1 MNQDH
6 KDKKTVMEQQESMVV
21 ESFEGIIPQYEILYF
36 HALLYPAERCLDAF
50 SRYNENK
57 HCESAT
63 FLIQTIQEAIG
74 HAGVLSK
81 FFWPPNRKGAM
92 CRLHKKRGEK
102 LRRSLEVKVDSP
114 LSDRKIRNV
123 WEHFDERLDEFL
135 LDSDSGFFLPDC
147 HKGSHTAADG
157 PIAKIF
163 KLIDTE
169 TDCLVLLNEK
179 YFFLPIIDE
188 VQAIY
193 ERIREK
199 IE

>member
-6 KDKKTVMEQQESMVV
+6 KDKETTTEQVSIVI
-21 ESFEGIIPQYEILYF
+21 ESFDGIMPQYEIFYF
-36 HALLYPAERCLDAF
+36 HTLVYPAERCLDAF
-50 SRYNENK
+50 RRYNENK
-57 HCESAT
+57 QSESAT
-63 FLIQTIQEAIG
+63 ILIQTIQEAIG
-74 HAGVLSK
+74 HAGALSK
-81 FFWPPNRKGAM
+81 FFWPPNRKGDM
-92 CRLHKKRGEK
+92 GRLHKKRGEK
-102 LRRSLEVKVDSP
+102 LRRILEVKEDSP

-123 WEHFDERLDEFL
+123 WEHFDERLDEFVL
-135 LDSDSGFFLPDC
+135 KFDSGFFLPDC